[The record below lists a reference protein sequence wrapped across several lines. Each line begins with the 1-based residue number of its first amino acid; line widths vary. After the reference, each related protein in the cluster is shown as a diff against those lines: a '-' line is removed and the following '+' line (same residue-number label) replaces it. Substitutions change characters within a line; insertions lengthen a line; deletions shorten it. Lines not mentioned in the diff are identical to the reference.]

1 MKFIA
6 VEKKHTGRYLH
17 RYDLNY
23 ESPTGESLCY
33 EMVSR
38 RNDIDSQEK
47 LSRHGADAVV
57 MVIRDESDEH
67 MLLIHEYRMEL
78 GRWIYGLPGGLI
90 EPGESAA
97 DCAARELLEETGLE
111 LQRIE
116 HIYPSAACTVGIGD
130 EQTVCVFARAGGEL
144 RPRFCG
150 SEEIEAAWYTKAEVL
165 SLQKR
170 ELFGS
175 WALAY
180 SRIWAD
186 NPFN

>member
-1 MKFIA
+1 MKFLSI
-6 VEKKHTGRYLH
+6 EKKHTGRYLH

-23 ESPTGESLCY
+23 LSTAGEPVCY
-33 EMVSR
+33 EMISR
-38 RNDIDSQEK
+38 RADIDSPEK
-47 LSRHGADAVV
+47 LSSHGADAVV
-57 MVIRDESDEH
+57 MVVRDEADEH

-90 EPGESAA
+90 EAGESAA

-111 LQRIE
+111 IYEIQR
-116 HIYPSAACTVGIGD
+116 IYPSAACTVGVGD
-130 EQTVCVFARAGGEL
+130 EQTVCVFARAGGSI
-144 RPRFCG
+144 RPRHCG
-150 SEEIEAAWYTKAEVL
+150 SEEIEAGWYTREEIL
-165 SLQKR
+165 SLQET

-186 NPFN
+186 NPF

>member
-1 MKFIA
+1 MEFLGI
-6 VEKKHTGRYLH
+6 EKKHGGAYLH

-23 ESPTGESLCY
+23 LSPTGENLSY

-38 RNDIDSQEK
+38 RGDIDSLEK
-47 LSRHGADAVV
+47 LSCHGADAVV

-90 EPGESAA
+90 EAGERMEA
-97 DCAARELLEETGLE
+97 CARRELKEETGLE
-111 LQRIE
+111 LCAIE
-116 HIYPSAACTVGIGD
+116 RIYPSAACTVGIGD
-130 EQTVCVFARAGGEL
+130 EQTACIFGRAGGML
-144 RPRFCG
+144 RPRFYG
-150 SEEIEAAWYTKAEVL
+150 SEEIEAAWYTKEQIL
-165 SLQKR
+165 KLQQS

-180 SRIWAD
+180 SRIWAE
-186 NPFN
+186 NPFI